1 VALPFV
7 AMTGSTEPD
16 DVAAC
21 REAGMTVVLT
31 KPFPLAELERALL
44 EAIELAGGASA
55 APGD

>member
-1 VALPFV
+1 LPFV

-21 REAGMTVVLT
+21 RDAGMNVVLT

-44 EAIELAGGASA
+44 EAIELADGASA